1 MPSDRKS
8 VIVTFKPKDKRPDKT
23 VDKVEVVKSVI
34 KSSVS
39 FFSADEMSRGVVV
52 PSSMPREEIGYDINT
67 YETPIVMAALTK
79 AEITKLKKNGNVA
92 MVENDGPVYPLGGAY
107 HSNEGFE
114 IEGQPSPLAE
124 TIPGGISQ
132 IRAPQAWDITR
143 GKGIKVFILDT
154 GIDGSHPDLA
164 GNFKGGISFVPTE
177 SSTMDFNSHGTHC
190 AGTVAARINGSGVV
204 GVAPAA
210 YLYAVKVLP
219 GAGPGQWSWL
229 IAGIDWA
236 MKKKGPKILSMSLG
250 GGGAPTALKT
260 MCQTAWNKGVLLIAA
275 AGNTGGAV
283 GQPANFDSVVAVS
296 NISSSNVIAGSSSRG
311 PEVELCARGV
321 NVLSTVPGGGYG
333 TKTGTS
339 MACPHVSGAAALA
352 WSSHRYTDNV
362 TIRRLLAWT
371 ADNLG
376 TPGRDDLYGY
386 GRVDAEQA
394 AFSYWQPPTIPGI
407 P

>member
-8 VIVTFKPKDKRPDKT
+8 VIVTFKPKDKRVDKKA
-23 VDKVEVVKSVI
+23 DKVEIVKSVI
-34 KSSVS
+34 KSSVN
-39 FFSADEMSRGVVV
+39 FFTADEMSRGVAV
-52 PSSMPREEIGYDINT
+52 PSSTPQEEIGYDINN

-79 AEITKLKKNGNVA
+79 AEIAKLKKNGNVA

-114 IEGQPSPLAE
+114 LEGQPSPQAE
-124 TIPGGISQ
+124 TIPGGVSQ

-190 AGTVAARINGSGVV
+190 AGTVAAKINGAGVV

-219 GAGPGQWSWL
+219 GSGPGQWSWL

-236 MKKKGPKILSMSLG
+236 IKKKGPKILSMSLG
-250 GGGAPTALKT
+250 GSGAPVALKT
-260 MCQTAWNKGVLLIAA
+260 MCQTAWNKGALLIAA

-283 GQPANFDSVVAVS
+283 GQPANYDSVVAVS
-296 NISSSNVIAGSSSRG
+296 NISSSNVIWGSSSRG
-311 PEVELCARGV
+311 PEIELCARGV

-339 MACPHVSGAAALA
+339 MACPHVSGAAALT
-352 WSSHRYTDNV
+352 WSSHRYADNV

-371 ADNLG
+371 SDNLG
-376 TPGRDDLYGY
+376 TAGRDDLYGF

-394 AFSYWQPPTIPGI
+394 AFAYWQPPAIPGI

>member
-67 YETPIVMAALTK
+67 YETPIVMAALTR

-311 PEVELCARGV
+311 P
-321 NVLSTVPGGGYG
+321 
-333 TKTGTS
+333 
-339 MACPHVSGAAALA
+339 
-352 WSSHRYTDNV
+352 
-362 TIRRLLAWT
+362 
-371 ADNLG
+371 
-376 TPGRDDLYGY
+376 
-386 GRVDAEQA
+386 
-394 AFSYWQPPTIPGI
+394 
-407 P
+407 